1 MGRELLPLA
10 CMNSATLFG
19 SEIVGRSYGG
29 GMLKLEPKEAC
40 RLPVP
45 SLAVV
50 AAAADKLRAVR
61 PYASQLML
69 RRDYDAVVG
78 LVDAVL
84 ISCLEGERG
93 FAQMA
98 SSCTMMRLRRKRRGG
113 GKRDGNA

>member
-1 MGRELLPLA
+1 
-10 CMNSATLFG
+10 
-19 SEIVGRSYGG
+19 
-29 GMLKLEPKEAC
+29 MLKLEPKEAC